1 MYNCFCHEVRYVI
14 TVLDNIEVMHPPSKK
29 EEINS
34 RPKCYAQ
41 RCRGGEHTVVS
52 QGAGM
57 VEKLVREDFMWSFMS
72 SFGILSM
79 KDISNFTYNGKVKLP
94 SNTE

>member
-1 MYNCFCHEVRYVI
+1 MFNCFCHEVRYVI
-14 TVLDNIEVMHPPSKK
+14 TVLDNIGVMRPSSKK

-52 QGAGM
+52 QGVGI
-57 VEKLVREDFMWSFMS
+57 VEKLVRGDFMLSFMS

-79 KDISNFTYNGKVKLP
+79 EDISKCLYI
-94 SNTE
+94 

>member
-1 MYNCFCHEVRYVI
+1 MPDDKTVYSLGAVTAIVTSMYNCFCHEVRYVI
-14 TVLDNIEVMHPPSKK
+14 TVLDNIGVMRPSSKK

-52 QGAGM
+52 QGAGI
-57 VEKLVREDFMWSFMS
+57 VEKLVRE
-72 SFGILSM
+72 ILCGLLCRLSE
-79 KDISNFTYNGKVKLP
+79 F
-94 SNTE
+94 